1 LRHLKI
7 LGNSSF
13 MIITIDGPAGVGKG
27 TIAKAISKSFGF
39 RYLDSGAMYRALALF
54 ADLNGVTEKDLI
66 KLKKILIDLHI
77 QFTDEEG
84 RERVLLNTDDVTEE
98 IRTNEISTLA
108 SKFAAN
114 DFVRKILR
122 EMQRRLV
129 KNKDYIAEG
138 RDMGTYVFPDAKH
151 KFYLDAD
158 LEIRAKRR
166 ANQLKEILGIN
177 MNEERVSKEIKDR
190 DRLDMTRESCPLHP
204 ADDAVIIDTSSMTVN
219 EVVLKIESVIKNA

>member
-1 LRHLKI
+1 
-7 LGNSSF
+7 

-54 ADLNGVTEKDLI
+54 ADLNGVTEKDLS

>member
-1 LRHLKI
+1 
-7 LGNSSF
+7 

-54 ADLNGVTEKDLI
+54 ADLNGVTENDLS

-84 RERVLLNTDDVTEE
+84 SERVLLNTDDVTEE

-219 EVVLKIESVIKNA
+219 EVVLKIESVVKNA

>member
-1 LRHLKI
+1 
-7 LGNSSF
+7 

-54 ADLNGVTEKDLI
+54 ADLNGVTEKDLS

-77 QFTDEEG
+77 QFNDEEG
-84 RERVLLNTDDVTEE
+84 SERVLLNTDDVTEE

-204 ADDAVIIDTSSMTVN
+204 ADDAVIIDTSSMAVN

>member
-1 LRHLKI
+1 
-7 LGNSSF
+7 

-54 ADLNGVTEKDLI
+54 ADLNGVTENDLS

-84 RERVLLNTDDVTEE
+84 SERVLLNTDDVTEE

-177 MNEERVSKEIKDR
+177 MNEERVLKEIKDR

>member
-1 LRHLKI
+1 
-7 LGNSSF
+7 

-27 TIAKAISKSFGF
+27 TIAKIVSKTFGF
-39 RYLDSGAMYRALALF
+39 KYLDSGAMYRALALF
-54 ADLNGVTEKDLI
+54 ADLNGVSEKDSS

-77 QFTDEEG
+77 RFVDHEEG
-84 RERVLLNTDDVTEE
+84 ERVLINTDDVTED

-114 DFVRKILR
+114 DFVRTILR
-122 EMQRRLV
+122 EMQRRIV

-138 RDMGTYVFPDAKH
+138 RDMGTYVFPDAKY

-166 ANQLKEILGIN
+166 SLQLKEILGIN
-177 MNEERVSKEIKDR
+177 INEDKVSREIDDR
-190 DRLDMTRESCPLHP
+190 DKLDMTRKSCPLHP
-204 ADDAVIIDTSSMTVN
+204 AEDAIIIDTTSMSIN
-219 EVVLKIESVIKNA
+219 EVASRIESMVKDA